1 MWRSSSQGA
10 PAVFSSNGPSCP
22 RELPR
27 CCWTQSSI
35 LASSR
40 TMCAPPGGPPS
51 TPCTSSRAGASAL
64 CSSTRLRPPVSAH
77 GGLLSFSAQALHL
90 EPAPCGCQ
98 CLTESA
104 FCGPISSAGV
114 CALLTH
120 LLDSV
125 SLRVCRLYFV

>member
-1 MWRSSSQGA
+1 MLLDSEQHPGQLKDNVCS
-10 PAVFSSNGPSCP
+10 
-22 RELPR
+22 
-27 CCWTQSSI
+27 
-35 LASSR
+35 
-40 TMCAPPGGPPS
+40 PGGATIHALHFLES
-51 TPCTSSRAGASAL
+51 GGFRSLLINAVEASCIRTRWVAL
-64 CSSTRLRPPVSAH
+64 LFR
-77 GGLLSFSAQALHL
+77 QALHL

-125 SLRVCRLYFV
+125 SLRVCRPYFV